1 MNHIRNPA
9 TGKMFCCKE
18 DASRRF
24 VMVTRQI
31 RENEDL
37 LAFRIRM
44 DETAVLADCLDCR
57 AAYVKA
63 TMRIIRSARP
73 GPLGK
78 DSDYG

>member
-31 RENEDL
+31 RANEDL
-37 LAFRIRM
+37 LAFRMRM
-44 DETAVLADCLDCR
+44 DETAVLADCIECR
-57 AAYVKA
+57 NGYVKA
-63 TMRIIRSARP
+63 TMRIIRTARP
-73 GPLGK
+73 GPLRR
-78 DSDYG
+78 DVA